1 MMDVLA
7 SGTKLRRLLLLAV
20 AALLAAASLIAFGP
34 AARAGAAASDAH
46 AAAYDDGYCDWWDD
60 VEDPDCMDDT
70 DDGSGLE
77 PVDDPPYVPP
87 TAPTGPTGPVKP
99 PVVHWPAPPKGAY
112 ARISSDG
119 RKATIPKGTPAPVKK
134 MIRAANSLTRKP
146 YRWGGGHA
154 RWYDKGYDCSGAT
167 SFVLRAGGQ
176 LSYPMVSGT
185 LARWGKGGRG
195 NWVTIYA
202 NKNHVFMVIAGL
214 RFDTSSMGA
223 GGGKGPRWR
232 GTVRST
238 SGFKVRHPAGF

>member
-1 MMDVLA
+1 MVRVLA
-7 SGTKLRRLLLLAV
+7 SGTTTLRTVLLAFAMLV
-20 AALLAAASLIAFGP
+20 ALVCAFGVTP
-34 AARAGAAASDAH
+34 RAHAAASDAH
-46 AAAYDDGYCDWWDD
+46 AAAYEDGYCDWWND
-60 VEDPDCMDDT
+60 VDDPDCQDDT

-77 PVDDPPYVPP
+77 PVDDPPYAP
-87 TAPTGPTGPVKP
+87 PTGPTGPVKP
-99 PVVHWPAPPKGAY
+99 PVVQWPAPPKGAY

-146 YRWGGGHA
+146 YKWGGGHG

-167 SFVLRAGGQ
+167 SFVLRAAGQ

-185 LARWGKGGRG
+185 LARWGKSGRG

-214 RFDTSSMGA
+214 RFDTSSTGA